1 MEPVRVTR
9 RRPLTTHL
17 SQQSHLR
24 RGTIV
29 EFIDYLYAIA
39 GAIYTQISTAFGS

>member
-17 SQQSHLR
+17 SQPSHPQ
-24 RGTIV
+24 RGITM
-29 EFIDYLYAIA
+29 ELIDYLYAIA